1 MEFRP
6 DVIFVSAGFD
16 AHEKD
21 HIHLPRDT
29 KITEFEYQ
37 WATEQLVQV
46 ANEYCEGRIIS
57 VLEGGYSTK
66 SGPISPLA
74 QSVTHHVRALVQAD
88 WAGLG
93 GLLVD
98 PGALGS
104 DEQQIEENE
113 IERQPALC
121 QSYFDRAK
129 KERSMLKKRRAQFY
143 EEMEI
148 ATFMRMP
155 LRRKVPR
162 RQEDQGHFI

>member
-1 MEFRP
+1 M
-6 DVIFVSAGFD
+6 IFVSAGFD

-46 ANEYCEGRIIS
+46 ANQYCEGRIIS
-57 VLEGGYSTK
+57 VLEGGYSTR
-66 SGPISPLA
+66 SGPLSPLA

-88 WAGLG
+88 WSGLG
-93 GLLVD
+93 GLLED
-98 PGALGS
+98 PAALGS
-104 DEQQIEENE
+104 EEQQIDENE
-113 IERQPALC
+113 AERQHQTLSQA
-121 QSYFDRAK
+121 YFDSAK
-129 KERSMLKKRRAQFY
+129 RERSLLKKRRAEFY
-143 EEMEI
+143 EEMEL

-162 RQEDQGHFI
+162 RHEDQGHFV